1 VEGDG
6 GQEGGTPAA
15 EPGPSHVRVAEERAR
30 YAGAGEV
37 EGAHATVRVAP
48 DSLSRDAEMRHLMQ
62 RQAENSY
69 RKMEEFVINRL
80 REIMRSNRF
89 DFFIPKVPSVFDNYL
104 DESS

>member
-1 VEGDG
+1 LFD
-6 GQEGGTPAA
+6 
-15 EPGPSHVRVAEERAR
+15 AR
-30 YAGAGEV
+30 KFSAV
-37 EGAHATVRVAP
+37 
-48 DSLSRDAEMRHLMQ
+48 LSRDVEMRRLIK